1 MKRMAVMLLAVLQ
14 VTYTLAG
21 DYTYTSAPAKGNYT
35 NSGYSGTTTEGL
47 TIDYYNE
54 TLAGGTTDYANG
66 LLKVAY
72 MDDNGSGRFT
82 FRFAKESGYFVN
94 GNKGKV
100 FVFDSYDGSVFG
112 YSFRITNSTTSY
124 FDATFGIGN
133 FSGTHFFDFYL
144 ITSDQLYFQYGGK
157 MGFKGEVQME
167 APSVITKE
175 PIDVKAT
182 SATLYGIV
190 NTNGGD
196 TEWYFKYGL
205 NNNLNRSTTPV
216 TSEANKGAHYV
227 STEVTGLIPGNKYSV
242 KLVAKNEAG
251 QNTGDKIQFKTTA
264 SSNNP
269 LEKPTNPSPANGATG
284 VPTSGTFS
292 WECNNPGVDVQYKV
306 SIGTSAN
313 NIKTSYPITE
323 ETHIQYSGLE
333 NDKDYWWQVEV
344 SDGTQVVKNDQ
355 PWQFRTRSGSTP
367 IDYDCEFPDE
377 DLKPGK
383 SAFYEPTCYL
393 YKRDVINGSD
403 IDGMMDAEGPLIRA
417 HLAKIAFRGVYS
429 VNGRSVPRSV
439 PSDNYPTIYEDLK
452 KGSYYYQAARA
463 LFYLEYGDGVA
474 PFDRN
479 RTKFEPDSVITR
491 LHTLK
496 VLMETFNIEPD
507 LVHSNNPFPDDDDV
521 VELAEN
527 NPRMMG
533 YLRRAEDL
541 GIVTEGR
548 PQDNCLRGEAFTILA
563 RIMQKVEDG
572 TINDPNPNTAD
583 YFEPL
588 STTLETISLGA
599 GLPLGNFN
607 HYAKTSFALD
617 GVVPLVL
624 SHSYNSYNTTLP
636 EVFFA
641 VNDNGET
648 YQPLGDGWSHNY
660 HTYMTA
666 LGDIGTSDARYIVHW
681 GGGSIDVYRSQGSKI
696 VPISYGVYDDFSI
709 VDHEIVITSKSQ
721 VEYHFASLGSSAGAS
736 IIYLVSIKDRNDN
749 TLTLNYESGEKGY
762 KRIKSVS
769 DGHRS
774 LRFSYKPGTNL
785 LAQVSDPLGRTVEY
799 DYKFNDQTQRYQ
811 LSSFTDAKGQTTTY
825 LYGESSKIST
835 SKLLTKIQLPKG
847 NYIKNEYDLYH
858 RLSHTERGVDNVPTT
873 EIDVEV
879 RTDYGGSNTTVS
891 TVDVTRSG
899 SRKSSYNYIFNS
911 NNVMTNMTG
920 KRGLFV
926 EASYNDESTQPHL
939 PESIR
944 SNKTNVSD
952 ITYDDMGNVESI
964 TITGDGTLT
973 TSMTY
978 DDMNNLETIT
988 DPMKHTTTFTYD
1000 SRGNLIEIS
1009 APEGVTTSITVN
1021 SKGLPISITDPM
1033 GVETQIDYN
1042 SYGNVI
1048 QTTLTA
1054 LELTN
1059 RATYDNASRLTR
1071 VTDALDR
1078 IHRFEYDD
1086 NDNLLSSTNPMSHT
1100 ITYDYDENDNV
1111 TRITNEKGGA
1121 TTLVYDDATDW
1132 LESVS
1137 FAGATKRYEYNKDGT
1152 LASYTKPDGTSFE
1165 YDYDDLGRVIDD
1177 GVNRYSYDSKMRLST
1192 ISDDERTLSFS
1203 YDGFNRITGTSCD
1216 GHDNTYT
1223 YDKNSN
1229 CTSVNNTTY
1238 EYDQLNRMTSVNF
1251 GNKTIS
1257 YYYRMDSQ
1265 LSKVVYPNGMTTTY
1279 G

>member
-1 MKRMAVMLLAVLQ
+1 MNMMKRMAVMLLAVLQ

-21 DYTYTSAPAKGNYT
+21 DYTYTSAPAKGDYT

-94 GNKGKV
+94 GNTGKV
-100 FVFDSYDGSVFG
+100 FLFESYDGAVLG

-124 FDATFGIGN
+124 FDATFDLGN
-133 FSGTHFFDFYL
+133 FTGIQYFEFYL
-144 ITSDQLYFQYGGK
+144 ITSDQEHFQYGGK
-157 MGFKGEVQME
+157 IGMRGEVEME
-167 APSVITKE
+167 APVAETLAPE
-175 PIDVKAT
+175 DVT
-182 SATLYGIV
+182 ESSATLCGIV
-190 NTNGGD
+190 DTNGGK
-196 TEWYFKYGL
+196 TSWYFKYGL
-205 NNNLNRSTTPV
+205 DGSLDNRTPTE
-216 TSEANKGAHYV
+216 TSVASMEAHTVRAK
-227 STEVTGLIPGNKYSV
+227 VTGLAPNSQYSV
-242 KLVAKNEAG
+242 KLIAVNDAG
-251 QNTGDKIQFKTTA
+251 QSSGGTRTFTTA
-264 SSNNP
+264 
-269 LEKPTNPSPANGATG
+269 G
-284 VPTSGTFS
+284 
-292 WECNNPGVDVQYKV
+292 
-306 SIGTSAN
+306 
-313 NIKTSYPITE
+313 
-323 ETHIQYSGLE
+323 
-333 NDKDYWWQVEV
+333 
-344 SDGTQVVKNDQ
+344 
-355 PWQFRTRSGSTP
+355 SGSTP
-367 IDYDCEFPDE
+367 IEHDCEFSDVPETND
-377 DLKPGK
+377 
-383 SAFYEPTCYL
+383 FYEPTCYL
-393 YKRDVINGSD
+393 YKRDVISGTD
-403 IDGMMDAEGPLIRA
+403 IDGLMDVEGPLYRA

-429 VNGRSVPRSV
+429 VNGRTVPPSV

-452 KGSYYYQAARA
+452 NDSYYYRAARA
-463 LFYLEYGDGVA
+463 LLYLDYGDGVT
-474 PFDRN
+474 PFDHDRLKFYPEEEIN
-479 RTKFEPDSVITR
+479 RI
-491 LHTLK
+491 HTLK

-507 LVHSNNPFPDDDDV
+507 LGRSYNPFPDDDDV

-533 YLRRAEDL
+533 YLREAERL

-548 PQDNCLRGEAFTILA
+548 PLDNCLRGEAFTMLA
-563 RIMQKVEDG
+563 RIMQMVEDG
-572 TINDPNPNTAD
+572 DIDDPEPNTTD

-660 HTYMTA
+660 HTFITV
-666 LGDIGTSDARYIVHW
+666 LGSLTSGNAQPVIHW
-681 GGGSIDVYRSQGSKI
+681 GGGRIDVYKKDGSKF
-696 VPISYGVYDDFSI
+696 VPASYGVYDDFSI

-721 VEYHFASLGSSAGAS
+721 VEYHFASLGSSEGA
-736 IIYLVSIKDRNDN
+736 IIFYLVSVRDRNDN

-799 DYKFNDQTQRYQ
+799 EYEFNDQTQRYR

-825 LYGESSKIST
+825 LYGNSSKIST
-835 SKLLTKIQLPKG
+835 SKLLTEIQLPKG
-847 NYIKNEYDLYH
+847 NYIKNEYDPNH
-858 RLSHTERGVDNVPTT
+858 RLSHTERGVDNVPTA
-873 EIDVEV
+873 EIDVSV
-879 RTDYGGSNTTVS
+879 WTDYGGSNTTRS

-899 SRKSSYNYIFNS
+899 YRKSSYNYIFNS
-911 NNVMTNMTG
+911 NNVMTSMTG
-920 KRGLFV
+920 KKGLFV
-926 EASYNDESTQPHL
+926 EASYDDDDDSKQPHL
-939 PESIR
+939 PLSIR
-944 SNKTNVSD
+944 SNSTNVSD
-952 ITYDDMGNVESI
+952 IAYDEMGNVESI
-964 TITGDGTLT
+964 TITGDGTQT

-978 DDMNNLETIT
+978 DDMNNLTSIT
-988 DPMKHTTTFTYD
+988 DPMNHTTTFTYD
-1000 SRGNLIEIS
+1000 SRGNLIEVS

-1042 SYGNVI
+1042 SYGNVL
-1048 QTTLTA
+1048 QTTLAA
-1054 LELTN
+1054 LELTD
-1059 RATYDNASRLTR
+1059 RASYDNASRLIKF
-1071 VTDALDR
+1071 TDALDR
-1078 IHRFEYDD
+1078 VHRFEYDD
-1086 NDNLLSSTNPMSHT
+1086 NDNLLESTDPMNQT

-1137 FAGATKRYEYNKDGT
+1137 FAGATKRYEYNKDGS
-1152 LASYTKPDGTSFE
+1152 LASYTRPDGTTLE
-1165 YDYDDLGRVIDD
+1165 YEQLR
-1177 GVNRYSYDSKMRLST
+1177 RLQPHH
-1192 ISDDERTLSFS
+1192 
-1203 YDGFNRITGTSCD
+1203 GN
-1216 GHDNTYT
+1216 
-1223 YDKNSN
+1223 
-1229 CTSVNNTTY
+1229 
-1238 EYDQLNRMTSVNF
+1238 QL
-1251 GNKTIS
+1251 
-1257 YYYRMDSQ
+1257 
-1265 LSKVVYPNGMTTTY
+1265 
-1279 G
+1279 